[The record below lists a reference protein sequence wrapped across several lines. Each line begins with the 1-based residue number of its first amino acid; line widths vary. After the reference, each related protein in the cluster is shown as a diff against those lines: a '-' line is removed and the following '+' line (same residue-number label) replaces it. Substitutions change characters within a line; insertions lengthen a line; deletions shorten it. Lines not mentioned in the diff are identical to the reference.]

1 MAVATPSGAEN
12 PFRTDMELVES
23 SLGSGLEEAWWARKE
38 LLERLRCVPRM
49 LAAKNARMGR
59 VLDDGDLEDLAQ
71 ETLVSIWRKRDQY
84 EGRSSIET
92 WVYTFCYHHLMNRV
106 RGLARRPKTVPLEAA
121 REVGAEESRDYGF
134 VYQALSDLGPPE
146 EDVVRMKHFDQLTF
160 NQIGAALGISP
171 NTAKSRYYQG
181 IEKLRT
187 ILATRKE
194 LSP

>member
-1 MAVATPSGAEN
+1 MGAEN
-12 PFRTDMELVES
+12 PFRADMELVET
-23 SLGSGLEEAWWARKE
+23 SLNGGLKEAWWAQKE

-59 VLDDGDLEDLAQ
+59 VLDDVELEDLAQ
-71 ETLVSIWRKRDQY
+71 ETLVSIWRKREQY

-106 RGLARRPKTVPLEAA
+106 RRLGHRPRTVTLEEAQ
-121 REVGAEESRDYGF
+121 EVAAEESRDYGF
-134 VYQALSDLGPPE
+134 VYQALTDLGSPE

-187 ILATRKE
+187 ILASRKKE